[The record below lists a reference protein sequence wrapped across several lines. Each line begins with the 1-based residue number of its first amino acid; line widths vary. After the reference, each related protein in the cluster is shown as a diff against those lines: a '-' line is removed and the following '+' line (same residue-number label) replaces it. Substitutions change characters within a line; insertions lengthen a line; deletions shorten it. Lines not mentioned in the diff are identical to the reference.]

1 MSKTLRSLLI
11 SFSGPVLII
20 LIWILCAHAIDNKLV
35 LPQLNLVL
43 QHFLHP
49 LTNLIGLGNLLKSVF
64 ISLLRVFLGYSV
76 AVLLAIPIGVLMGYN
91 KTVYGLLNSVISLF
105 RPIPPISWVPLVL
118 AWFGVTSIATIV
130 GLTQG
135 PSYVFFNNF
144 KISMTFIIFL
154 GAFFPIVTSSIH
166 GVKNVQQ
173 QLIESAYV
181 LGGSKGQIFSKIL
194 LPAAAPTIFNGMRT
208 GLGVAWTCLVSA
220 EMLPG
225 SLSGIGYLIMHGY
238 ELARVDVVMTGMI
251 SISIVGALLD
261 SLFRLIENK
270 KFSWQTRLK

>member
-118 AWFGVTSIATIV
+118 AWFGVTSRCV
-130 GLTQG
+130 
-135 PSYVFFNNF
+135 
-144 KISMTFIIFL
+144 
-154 GAFFPIVTSSIH
+154 
-166 GVKNVQQ
+166 
-173 QLIESAYV
+173 
-181 LGGSKGQIFSKIL
+181 
-194 LPAAAPTIFNGMRT
+194 
-208 GLGVAWTCLVSA
+208 
-220 EMLPG
+220 
-225 SLSGIGYLIMHGY
+225 
-238 ELARVDVVMTGMI
+238 
-251 SISIVGALLD
+251 
-261 SLFRLIENK
+261 
-270 KFSWQTRLK
+270 